1 MKAIIYTNTK
11 FGLLNG
17 IITGN
22 DDIKNIVNEYLLK
35 GKAKLI
41 LKTDDTLIYRLKD

>member
-1 MKAIIYTNTK
+1 MKAIIYNNTK

-17 IITGN
+17 IITAN
-22 DDIKNIVNEYLLK
+22 SDIIIIVNEYLLNK
-35 GKAKLI
+35 KAKLI